1 MIDRSLGH
9 RAPLLWLVIPLM
21 AGLGTGKA
29 TDASLAWPWLLGAAV
44 FAVVAAI
51 AAWHRPAW
59 FAPAVVLAMAAA
71 GVASFALHRPRL
83 DAWDALPPREAELT
97 VRVERVF
104 GSASTK
110 RLSGLGEIVD
120 AADPLQE
127 LIGQRT
133 YFSISLRRAEV
144 APLRSSVVRLR
155 GLLTPLPRAPAAT
168 SFDAYLANAGVDF
181 RLARA
186 FLRETVQPANAYRR
200 FCARAAD
207 RLSAILGSGVPPRHA
222 RLVAIYRAMLLGE
235 QHELS
240 EDQTQLFRETGT
252 MHVFSIS
259 GLHIAAI
266 ATGLHAL
273 LCLLRLSRV
282 LQFAIGLAALW
293 LYVDVTG
300 CAPSAVRAY
309 VMVALVQASFV
320 FRAPRNAVSALVASA
335 LIILLVDPLQLF
347 SASFQMS
354 YGIVAALL
362 LIGLPLA
369 GAWERRLELFRDLP
383 PATWAWHHRLR
394 SVAWRGAIGI
404 GAIGLAA
411 SLVSALTG
419 IMFFGLFTP
428 GSFVVNLWLIPA
440 SMFAIYFG
448 FVALV
453 CGLVGFT
460 AGVVLANHAAVVL
473 LWSIQAGVAQSVSWP
488 GMWCSAAF
496 RAAWV
501 GPTAFALLLLALIV
515 GYARRWTGWH
525 RGFWAPFAVVA
536 LALGLGVIYG

>member
-1 MIDRSLGH
+1 MMDRSLGH

-21 AGLGTGKA
+21 VGLGAGKA
-29 TDASLAWPWLLGAAV
+29 TDVGLAWPWLLGAAG
-44 FAVVAAI
+44 FAI
-51 AAWHRPAW
+51 AAAITAWRRPAW
-59 FAPAVVLAMAAA
+59 FTPTVVLAMAAA
-71 GVASFALHRPRL
+71 GVASFALHRPRV
-83 DAWDALPPREAELT
+83 DAWDALPAREAELT

-104 GSASTK
+104 GSASAK
-110 RLSGLGEIVD
+110 RLSGLGRIVD

-127 LIGQRT
+127 LVGQRI
-133 YFSISLRRAEV
+133 YFSLSLRRGEA
-144 APLRSSVVRLR
+144 APLRSSVVRVR
-155 GLLTPLPRAPAAT
+155 GLLIALARAPAPA
-168 SFDAYLANAGVDF
+168 SFDAYLADAGINF
-181 RLARA
+181 RLTRA
-186 FLRETVQPANAYRR
+186 FTRETVRPANAYRR

-207 RLSAILGSGVPPRHA
+207 RLSAILGLGVPARHA
-222 RLVAIYRAMLLGE
+222 RLIAIYRAMLLGE

-273 LCLLRLSRV
+273 LSLLRLPRI

-309 VMVALVQASFV
+309 VMVALVQASLV

-335 LIILLVDPLQLF
+335 LLILLVDPLQLF

-394 SVAWRGAIGI
+394 SLLWRGALGI

-411 SLVSALTG
+411 SLVSAITG
-419 IMFFGLFTP
+419 IMFFELFTP

-448 FVALV
+448 FVALL
-453 CGLVGFT
+453 CGLVGLT
-460 AGVVLANHAAVVL
+460 AAAVLANHAAVVL
-473 LWSIQAGVAQSVSWP
+473 LWSIQGGVAQSVSWP
-488 GMWCSAAF
+488 GMWWSAAF
-496 RAAWV
+496 RAPWV
-501 GPTAFALLLLALIV
+501 GPAALGLLLLALIV
-515 GYARRWTGWH
+515 GYAHRWSGWH
-525 RGFWAPFAVVA
+525 RGFWTPFAIVA
-536 LALGLGVIYG
+536 LALGLGVTYG